1 MSRRNI
7 VLLIHGY
14 GEHIFR
20 SQYGKLTQYLTE
32 LGWEVRNHII
42 REHWSGD
49 PGDTGHSYYYD
60 NFSVL
65 IQDLLQQVYEIKE
78 ELADEDVRI
87 VLVGKSLGGLISI
100 RCLQELPHELER
112 TIAGAV
118 TIAPCLEIGKK
129 YDTPVK
135 RALAYLMIDYLGFTW
150 FYSPFDELLPED
162 VTKQTEDYLSDPHI
176 LSRGVWASVAV
187 ATRNETFIA
196 REKRDNLR
204 TRLLI
209 LHGTD
214 DKICECSASELFSR
228 QTSQFTEIETYPDT
242 AHDLLDEPEP
252 VIEQM
257 YNRIA
262 LFLRPYN
269 QNEP

>member
-87 VLVGKSLGGLISI
+87 VLVGKSLGGLIS
-100 RCLQELPHELER
+100 
-112 TIAGAV
+112 
-118 TIAPCLEIGKK
+118 
-129 YDTPVK
+129 
-135 RALAYLMIDYLGFTW
+135 YLGFTW